1 MSKGIKDQKKTKN
14 GSWLVERSTTKGICD
29 TFDFNFLVA
38 DNQIGHIYVNMDKKV
53 VIVSI
58 FRYHLAHLLHMKKKE
73 DKKCIICSFKKGQYF

>member
-1 MSKGIKDQKKTKN
+1 MAADWLKDQLQKEFVTL
-14 GSWLVERSTTKGICD
+14 SIS
-29 TFDFNFLVA
+29 NFLVA

-58 FRYHLAHLLHMKKKE
+58 FRYHLAHLPHMKKKE